1 MKFLYIAAL
10 IASSLFADIGMLTKI
25 VDGDT
30 VHFGNTICR
39 FAYVDTPESI
49 ENNRLKNKLEK
60 CPGVT
65 VETMINAGKES
76 KERIKEKLKNG
87 KSYKYNIVSNDNKY
101 NRKVCE
107 IYNNSS
113 MINLDLVKDGYAVPY
128 YHYIPKD
135 LKADFEKASKEA
147 KRLNK
152 GLYKTNPTAINCI
165 E

>member
-1 MKFLYIAAL
+1 MKILYIAAL
-10 IASSLFADIGMLTKI
+10 ISSSLFADIGMLTEI

-39 FAYVDTPESI
+39 FAYVDTPESRK
-49 ENNRLKNKLEK
+49 NNRLKNKLEK

-76 KERIKEKLKNG
+76 KKYIEEKFVNG

-101 NRKVCE
+101 DRKVCE
-107 IYNNSS
+107 IYTNSS

-128 YHYIPKD
+128 YQYIPKN

-152 GLYKTNPTAINCI
+152 GLYETNPTAINCI

>member
-10 IASSLFADIGMLTKI
+10 ISSSLFADVGMLTKI

-49 ENNRLKNKLEK
+49 KNNRLKNKLEK
-60 CPGVT
+60 CPSVT
-65 VETMINAGKES
+65 VERMINAGKES
-76 KERIKEKLKNG
+76 KEYIEKKLENG
-87 KSYKYNIVSNDNKY
+87 KSYKYNIVSNDNKHD
-101 NRKVCE
+101 RKVCE

>member
-10 IASSLFADIGMLTKI
+10 ISSSLFADVGMLTKI

-39 FAYVDTPESI
+39 LAYIDTPESRK
-49 ENNRLKNKLEK
+49 NNRLENKLEK
-60 CPGVT
+60 CNGVT
-65 VETMINAGKES
+65 VETMINAGKDS
-76 KERIKEKLKNG
+76 KAYMEENLKKG
-87 KSYKYNIVSNDNKY
+87 KSYKYNIISSDKY
-101 NRKVCE
+101 DRKVCE

-113 MINLDLVKDGYAVPY
+113 MINLELVKDGYAVPY

>member
-1 MKFLYIAAL
+1 MKFLYIAV
-10 IASSLFADIGMLTKI
+10 IITSSLFADVGMLTKI

-49 ENNRLKNKLEK
+49 KNNRLKNKLEK

-65 VETMINAGKES
+65 VERMINAGKES
-76 KERIKEKLKNG
+76 KEYIEEKLENG
-87 KSYKYNIVSNDNKY
+87 KSYKYNIVSHDNKY
-101 NRKVCE
+101 DRNVCE

>member
-1 MKFLYIAAL
+1 MKILYIAAL
-10 IASSLFADIGMLTKI
+10 ISSSLFADVGMLTKI

-39 FAYVDTPESI
+39 LAYVDTPESRK
-49 ENNRLKNKLEK
+49 NNRLENKLEK
-60 CPGVT
+60 CSGVT

-76 KERIKEKLKNG
+76 KSYIEENLIKG
-87 KSYKYNIVSNDNKY
+87 KSYKYNIISSDRY
-101 NRKVCE
+101 ERKVCE

-113 MINLDLVKDGYAVPY
+113 MINLELVKDGYAVPY
-128 YHYIPKD
+128 YQYIPKN

-147 KRLNK
+147 KRLKK

>member
-1 MKFLYIAAL
+1 MKILYIAAL
-10 IASSLFADIGMLTKI
+10 ISSSLFADVGMLTKI

-39 FAYVDTPESI
+39 LAYVDTPESRK
-49 ENNRLKNKLEK
+49 NNRLENKLEK
-60 CPGVT
+60 CSGVT

-76 KERIKEKLKNG
+76 KSYIEENLIKG
-87 KSYKYNIVSNDNKY
+87 KSYKYNIISSDRY
-101 NRKVCE
+101 ERKVCE

-113 MINLDLVKDGYAVPY
+113 MINLELVKDGYAVPY

-147 KRLNK
+147 KRLKK